1 MWKRI
6 AVAVVLGGALL
17 GCTGSG
23 APAAPEN
30 EQAKEPGA
38 IGGVV
43 EAYESIRLRLANN
56 ETEGLPTAFD
66 RLETA
71 ALGAADVVVSSTAAG
86 HLKELGAASRAF
98 HGDDL
103 QGARASF
110 AEVSSHLVSAIVAEP
125 SLARGLSIFECPMAE
140 DYPKWIQASHVKAN
154 PYMGKEMQSCG
165 LESKWTE

>member
-6 AVAVVLGGALL
+6 AVAVALGGALL
-17 GCTGSG
+17 GCTGGG
-23 APAAPEN
+23 APAAQEN
-30 EQAKEPGA
+30 EQAIEPAA

-56 ETEGLPTAFD
+56 EIEGLPAAFD

-71 ALGAADVVVSSTAAG
+71 ALGAADAVVSSTAAD
-86 HLKELGAASRAF
+86 HLRELGAASGAF
-98 HGDDL
+98 HGAGL

-125 SLARGLSIFECPMAE
+125 SLAGDLSIFECPMAE
-140 DYPKWIQASHVKAN
+140 DYPKWVQASAAKAN
-154 PYMGKEMQSCG
+154 PYMGKDMQSCG
-165 LESKWTE
+165 VESTWE